1 MKKIELD
8 SVVEYA
14 NKIKDC
20 TEQLKTAY
28 DEIENLNKFVF
39 DEQERQ
45 INEPSNYDNAYS
57 IVSESV
63 EGLRQIVKSLPSDD
77 VLMRQLTWLCV
88 GFNTEYQQELKYNEE
103 MLANI
108 FEPKLQDFTLGNV
121 VYSMAKSQII
131 AKLHDKENACNEL
144 KQETLYKT
152 GNGNYFQVIS
162 TQEGVTAKALNLTE
176 AKQFFNDASM
186 KYVDESAFL
195 IYA

>member
-8 SVVEYA
+8 SVEKYA
-14 NKIKDC
+14 NKIRDC
-20 TEQLKTAY
+20 TNQLKAAY
-28 DEIENLNKFVF
+28 EAIENLNKFVF

-45 INEPSNYDNAYS
+45 LNEPSNYDKAFS

-63 EGLRQIVKSLPSDD
+63 EGLRQIVRLLPSDEA
-77 VLMRQLTWLCV
+77 LMRKLTWLCV
-88 GFNTEYQQELKYNEE
+88 GLNTEYQQQLKQNEE

-108 FEPKLQDFTLGNV
+108 FEPKLQEFTLGNA
-121 VYSMAKSQII
+121 VYSMTKSQII
-131 AKLHDKENACNEL
+131 AKLHDKEHASNEL

-152 GNGNYFQVIS
+152 GNGNYFQVIC
-162 TQEGVTAKALNLTE
+162 TQDGVTAKALNLTE

-186 KYVDESAFL
+186 KYVDVSAFL